1 MDAELLVL
9 LPRVSA
15 DYSGT
20 PLEDDGNII
29 SRYIIASVIS
39 YNEDRIRLTVLF
51 TLLFFMQLPEDD
63 ILRELFPEF
72 VDSWLFDIRTVLPQ
86 LVREKNATDLRRLG
100 HTLKGSAAQF
110 GAMDLREL
118 GIELMGYADK
128 DEFEKISEVAQRIEK
143 RLLEIKLI
151 IETLL

>member
-1 MDAELLVL
+1 
-9 LPRVSA
+9 
-15 DYSGT
+15 
-20 PLEDDGNII
+20 
-29 SRYIIASVIS
+29 
-39 YNEDRIRLTVLF
+39 
-51 TLLFFMQLPEDD
+51 MQLPEDD

-72 VDSWLFDIRTVLPQ
+72 VDSWLLDIRTVLPQ

-118 GIELMGYADK
+118 GVELMGYADN